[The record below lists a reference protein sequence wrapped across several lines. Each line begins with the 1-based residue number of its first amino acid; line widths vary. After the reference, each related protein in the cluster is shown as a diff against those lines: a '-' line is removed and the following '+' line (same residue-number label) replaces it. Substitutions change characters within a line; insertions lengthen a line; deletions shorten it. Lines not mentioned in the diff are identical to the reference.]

1 MKPRTRKAAVTDA
14 ALWLGGG
21 HGSKAPSISR
31 RMLDSEDAHVRSRNR
46 RALVDRGGIG
56 LLGEGDEGAAQ
67 DQGDADDLGWPAKQ
81 CPWRRRGSQGLHAGP
96 RKGVVG
102 QGESGGGA
110 RQFAKHPRVLQLQSV
125 TRAVTEAGVGVQLS
139 LATGAKAASTGSMV
153 DVASSSR
160 PLPASKQLKQ
170 CGSAFASPHG
180 PRAQSS
186 STMRPDIPK
195 VRHSHDARVPHSIN
209 RDRAEPCLS
218 PLAYFHHPRRP
229 SAIFPETMASSWA
242 HTGIAPL
249 LERMKS
255 QDSDFRFMALNDLN
269 AELSKDS
276 YIQMDE
282 STENNVV
289 RKVLDLMKDTNT
301 EVKNM
306 VVRSL
311 AILVPRLREKSLQL
325 VVDTL
330 IDYISSDND
339 ELRDI
344 AALALKTVTAQM
356 PTRSSYATAALNKL
370 APKLL
375 NHVADAAASQ
385 ELLIDSLDILA
396 ELIAKFASSVTTT
409 VALQNAILKAV
420 VPAMRHTR
428 PAVRKRSLTVLGAL
442 GSCATSD
449 IFTQLSVQLSADLAA
464 QSSLDTR
471 KTAVQLIGIFA
482 RTCPRRLGRRLP
494 EFMPAVLET
503 AQIVDDDELRE
514 LSLQS
519 IELILLRCPAEVTP
533 FVNASI
539 ELATTLVKHDPN
551 YAGFDEDEEMR
562 DADDTLD
569 DDDEDEDDDYLDEDY
584 SDDDDMASA
593 KVLNAALTSRPELL
607 AHNVGA
613 VAPILVSRFSERE
626 ESVRLE
632 ILDTFLAL
640 LKQMQLYGGGP
651 QATEVIGAATTS
663 SANQAAAI
671 AAAGVLKRK
680 RHEMDADDLE
690 GSPRSQLVA
699 LVPAIAKALNREIVS
714 KSIPTRHKSFVV
726 LRELVVVLHGG
737 LDAQIGSI
745 LAQTE
750 KSLKGAESAPS
761 GGSNLKADILGFFRV
776 LFLTHQPKSFEDQ
789 LPQLVP
795 VLAASIEDKL
805 HRSCIEAFLTC
816 SQLVSVLRPLGATA
830 TAPGATAAR
839 PGQYKPY
846 LLHIYAA
853 TVARLNRLDSDQ
865 EIKERGIACLGVL
878 LAHGGDNL
886 EEKHAECFDLLS
898 NRLTSEVTR
907 FVTVKVIA
915 QIASSPV
922 CKGAAF
928 DAFLRSAIAE
938 VATLL
943 RKSDRQLRL
952 AAFDCLAA
960 ALSRPSN
967 ELSTESS
974 NAILAEVQPLINS
987 DMDMNL
993 LPHVLR
999 SINLILLSDP
1009 ATRESVRAS
1018 VLPQIYTVL
1027 RLPIAQGPAM
1037 DALLEFFRLLVGAQP
1052 ESATEIVDELLAA
1065 LDAAKGSVSGTHIY
1079 STVSRCIGASCT
1091 VSAPASS
1098 IVADKATTT
1107 LQGGSAKDSEVY
1119 FALLLLGELGR
1130 FNDFSTRAGLL
1141 ERVLAFYAADS
1152 EEVKMAAAF
1161 AVGNMAAGALGAF
1174 LPVIVGHIRGQADDK
1189 ASAHRFLS
1197 LHALK
1202 ELITH
1207 GSAEQLSVVA
1217 EEVWPVLFDASET
1230 KEEGARSIGAECLAR
1245 LALSEPTKFLPLL
1258 QERLRSP
1265 SVSVRATVLAAVRF
1279 TLSTESSAAYDELL
1293 APCLVDFL
1301 MLLADPE
1308 LEVRRNATFAL
1319 NSAAHNKPYLIRDHL
1334 ATVVPLLY
1342 AETHV
1347 RTELL
1352 RKVAMGPF
1360 QIVTDDG
1367 LDLRKNAYET
1377 MYQLLDSLWSRLDMA
1392 AYIDRVVAGLADSDD
1407 GIKTLCYLMVIKLV
1421 ELGSPVV
1428 RSVLAGRLEE
1438 IADPV
1443 GATLRSK
1450 LKETA
1455 TKQEIEKQGE
1465 LQRFIYRMLVVVTRA
1480 MDAVVG
1486 PVATPKFSALV
1497 QEARSAP
1504 AQHGNT
1510 TSAPGALWRET
1521 EAALATASAP

>member
-1 MKPRTRKAAVTDA
+1 
-14 ALWLGGG
+14 
-21 HGSKAPSISR
+21 
-31 RMLDSEDAHVRSRNR
+31 
-46 RALVDRGGIG
+46 
-56 LLGEGDEGAAQ
+56 
-67 DQGDADDLGWPAKQ
+67 
-81 CPWRRRGSQGLHAGP
+81 
-96 RKGVVG
+96 
-102 QGESGGGA
+102 
-110 RQFAKHPRVLQLQSV
+110 
-125 TRAVTEAGVGVQLS
+125 
-139 LATGAKAASTGSMV
+139 
-153 DVASSSR
+153 
-160 PLPASKQLKQ
+160 
-170 CGSAFASPHG
+170 
-180 PRAQSS
+180 
-186 STMRPDIPK
+186 
-195 VRHSHDARVPHSIN
+195 
-209 RDRAEPCLS
+209 
-218 PLAYFHHPRRP
+218 
-229 SAIFPETMASSWA
+229 MASSWA

-551 YAGFDEDEEMR
+551 YAGFDDDEEMR

-584 SDDDDMASA
+584 SDDDDMSWKVRRASA

-878 LAHGGDNL
+878 LAHGGDDL

-967 ELSTESS
+967 ELSTASS

-1497 QEARSAP
+1497 QEARSAS